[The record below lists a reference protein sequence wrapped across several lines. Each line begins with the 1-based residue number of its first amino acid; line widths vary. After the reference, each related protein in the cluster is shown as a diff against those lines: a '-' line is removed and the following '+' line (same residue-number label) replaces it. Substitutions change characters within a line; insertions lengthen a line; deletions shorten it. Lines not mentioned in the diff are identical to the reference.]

1 MSINFTN
8 ILGKIM
14 VMNRDNGKRFTVS
27 RRLDAI
33 GELLWNS
40 RYRRIDSDGLYHLYS
55 QKPLSMINKPL
66 VIVSANIDV
75 PDGIK
80 NCWTDFTEDGDFI
93 GTYENTAP
101 AAFILSLMLNANLP
115 ENIVIAFTGSGDEFY
130 GAETLCTNLTKKNI
144 PVEVIISLG
153 VINKRYSDNADF
165 IISGDHWHEEQGFKA
180 MNLLNASSAVW
191 YYVPEDPN
199 RFPSN
204 AYPDRILR
212 HPTEECEND
221 VYSEYNMNTFSLNV
235 PVIGNGDDP
244 NGQILRR
251 RAVMKYG
258 EALEKLLRFW

>member
-14 VMNRDNGKRFTVS
+14 VMNRDNGKRFLVS
-27 RRLDAI
+27 KRLDAI
-33 GELLWNS
+33 SELLWNS
-40 RYRRIDSDGLYHLYS
+40 RYRRIDSDGLYHVYS
-55 QKPLSMINKPL
+55 QKPLSMINQPL
-66 VIVSANIDV
+66 IIVSANIDV

-93 GTYENTAP
+93 GTYENTVA

-115 ENIVIAFTGSGDEFY
+115 ENVVIAFTGDGEDFY
-130 GAETLCTNLTKKNI
+130 GAESLCTNLSKKNI

-153 VINKRYSDNADF
+153 VTNIKYNEKADF
-165 IISGDHWHEEQGFKA
+165 IISGDHWNGEQGFKA

-191 YYVPEDPN
+191 YYVPEDPAHV
-199 RFPSN
+199 PSN
-204 AYPDRILR
+204 AFSDRIFAV
-212 HPTEECEND
+212 PTEESESD
-221 VYSEYNMNTFSLNV
+221 VYSEYNMSTFSLSV
-235 PVIGNGDDP
+235 PVLGNGD
-244 NGQILRR
+244 NNRGQTLRR